1 LAETSALFI
10 IQPAAI
16 FSRRVFTLKNTER
29 MVIYKNMKRKPIILT
44 TSFADE
50 DYERKDFEV
59 ICVKR
64 PYIEC
69 LHAAGAIPL
78 VAPFQSEKDDLRE
91 LAEMADGLLLPGGE
105 DVHPEHYGSEDIHE
119 NSGPFSH
126 ERDEMEIVLARFFI
140 ELGKP
145 VFGIC
150 RGSQILNVALGGT
163 LYQDIGS
170 ELNTSI
176 RHEYDTSIS
185 KRERYT
191 EDVHEVHFLDNT
203 ALASFFGCEK
213 ITTNS
218 LHHQSVKEIA
228 PALCVSAL
236 GEDGVIEGIESRDMR
251 VNWILG
257 VQWHPETITKEHPEQ
272 TVLFKKFVEAAAR

>member
-1 LAETSALFI
+1 
-10 IQPAAI
+10 
-16 FSRRVFTLKNTER
+16 
-29 MVIYKNMKRKPIILT
+29 MKRKPIILT

-50 DYERKDFEV
+50 DYARKDFEY

-69 LHAAGAIPL
+69 LHTALAIPL
-78 VAPFQSEKDDLRE
+78 VVPFQFEKENLRE
-91 LAEMADGLLLPGGE
+91 LAEMADGLLLPGGG
-105 DVHPEHYGSEDIHE
+105 DVHPRHYGVEDIHE
-119 NSGPFSH
+119 NSGDFSH
-126 ERDEMEIVLARFFI
+126 ERDEMEITLAKFFI

-150 RGSQILNVALGGT
+150 RGAQVLNVALGGT

-170 ELNTSI
+170 ELDTSI
-176 RHEYDTSIS
+176 RHEYDVSVS
-185 KRERYT
+185 KLERYVQDT
-191 EDVHEVHFLDNT
+191 HEVHLTKDT
-203 ALASFFGCEK
+203 ALRSFFGCEK

-218 LHHQSVKEIA
+218 LHHQCVKETA

-236 GEDGVIEGIESRDMR
+236 GEDGIIEGIESKDMNA
-251 VNWILG
+251 NWILG

-272 TVLFKKFVEAAAR
+272 KVLFEKFIEAAEKKNPKK